1 MGDWTGQGQY
11 LVAYFD
17 MVMVAALMVV
27 VLIMVMGLPVI
38 GKAFTMKSPEWKE
51 EGDIGITDRAEE
63 RPEDIM
69 VTIIMVGS
77 ISRKTFL

>member
-11 LVAYFD
+11 LVVYFD

-38 GKAFTMKSPEWKE
+38 GKAFMMKRPEWKE
-51 EGDIGITDRAEE
+51 EGATGITGRAEE
-63 RPEDIM
+63 MPEDIM
-69 VTIIMVGS
+69 ATIIMVGN